1 MKLVPQSAPYIRK
14 NVSVSRMML
23 DVIIAL
29 LPISFFAMIYYKW
42 DSIYVFIIS
51 IVTMLFSELL
61 INMFIKWPKGM
72 KCKEFFT
79 KEGFQKV
86 KATYTINNFLAPLIS
101 ALIFALIM
109 PAGVRPYVVFV
120 GALFGMVVGKMVFGG
135 LGSNI
140 FNPAAVGR
148 VFTMVCFGDAVGAA
162 NTIDASSGA
171 TPLGFT
177 SQTVNGVKSFGNI
190 QAYKLVDLFIGNDI
204 GGTMGEGC
212 KVLIL
217 VGALYLFA
225 RRSADLR
232 STLSYLLSFAAVMFV
247 ACISFRFTDAGEDS
261 NIFKIWLYQILS
273 GGVIFAA
280 VFMVTDPVTSPTSKF
295 GRVLFGATAGMITA
309 LIRVVGSYPEG
320 AAFSIL
326 IVNMLTPT
334 IDYLMRGKP
343 NKYTVKQCILLAS
356 AMAIVC
362 IIVSNQVMGG
372 WF

>member
-14 NVSVSRMML
+14 NASVSRMML

-29 LPISFFAMIYYKW
+29 IPISIFAMVYYKW
-42 DSIYVFIIS
+42 DSIYVFLIS
-51 IVTMLFSELL
+51 IATMLGFELL

-72 KCKEFFT
+72 KFKEMFS
-79 KEGFQKV
+79 KEGFGKI
-86 KATYTINNFLAPLIS
+86 KATYTINNILAPLIS
-101 ALIFALIM
+101 SLIFALIM
-109 PAGVRPYVVFV
+109 PAGVRPYVVFT
-120 GALFGMVVGKMVFGG
+120 GAAFGMIVGKMLFGG

-148 VFTMVCFGDAVGAA
+148 VFTMICFGTAVGKA
-162 NTIDASSGA
+162 NASGLSAGA
-171 TPLGFT
+171 TPLGMT
-177 SQTVNGVKSFGNI
+177 SATVDGVKSLGNI

-217 VGALYLFA
+217 LGAAYLFI

-232 STLSYLLSFAAVMFV
+232 ATLSYFLSFALIMLV
-247 ACISFRFTDAGEDS
+247 ACISYLDVDKDV
-261 NIFKIWLYQILS
+261 NVFKIWLYQILS

-280 VFMVTDPVTSPTSKF
+280 VFMITDPVTSPTSKF
-295 GRVLFGATAGMITA
+295 GRVIFGATAGIITA

-326 IVNMLTPT
+326 IVNMLAPT
-334 IDYLMRGKP
+334 IDHLMRGKP
-343 NKYTVKQCILLAS
+343 NTYTWKQCLLLAS
-356 AMAIVC
+356 ILIIAGV
-362 IIVSNQVMGG
+362 IVSNQVMGG